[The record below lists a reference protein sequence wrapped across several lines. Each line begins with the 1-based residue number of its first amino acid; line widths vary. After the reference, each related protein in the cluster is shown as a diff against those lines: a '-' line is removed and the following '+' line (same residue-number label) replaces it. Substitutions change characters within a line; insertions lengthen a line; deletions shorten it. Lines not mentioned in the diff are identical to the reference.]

1 MDLAHRTRQLISLFS
16 YEKKVYIPDTHMD
29 IIPFH
34 FTQSD
39 LMNEI
44 IAYQKELPVND
55 FHPITDD
62 CIDENSHFNYV
73 VFTPQRRGRSEAC
86 IVLLHGLNERSWD
99 KYLPWAEFLCKETG
113 KPVILF
119 PIAFHMNRS
128 PSSWFN
134 PRALLP
140 WLNKRKESIDN
151 LDNAT
156 FVNLALS
163 SRLSGKPLR
172 FYVSG
177 KESVYNLCQLTH
189 EIKTGQ
195 HPLFKAGASVNLF
208 AYSIGALLSQ
218 VVLLANPWKLF
229 SDTKLFMFCGG
240 GIFNEMNGNA
250 RDIMD
255 NDAYNRMMHYFIAD
269 FIEHQSLPCAFKNDM
284 IDQAFKMMICADV
297 MQEER
302 ESFFQK
308 ASNRIKAFSLKKD
321 VVMPTYGII
330 HALGRSSEKILK
342 ELDFPFSYTH
352 QNPFPDKVS
361 EPLLSE
367 SFIAIFNPAAHF
379 L

>member
-1 MDLAHRTRQLISLFS
+1 MISLFS
-16 YEKKVYIPDTHMD
+16 YEKKVYIPDTYLE
-29 IIPFH
+29 IIPFR
-34 FTQSD
+34 FVQSN
-39 LMNEI
+39 LNHEI
-44 IAYQKELPVND
+44 VSYQKELPVND

-62 CIDENSHFNYV
+62 CIDENTHFNYV
-73 VFTPQRRGRSEAC
+73 IFTPQKKEKSEEC
-86 IVLLHGLNERSWD
+86 IILLHGLNERTWD

-134 PRALLP
+134 PRTILP
-140 WLNKRKESIDN
+140 WLNKRKESVDN

-177 KESVYNLCQLTH
+177 KESIYNLCQLTH
-189 EIKTGQ
+189 EIKEGK
-195 HPLFKAGASVNLF
+195 HPLFKAGTSVNLF
-208 AYSIGALLSQ
+208 AYSIGALLAQ
-218 VVLLANPWKLF
+218 VVLLANPWELF
-229 SDTKLFMFCGG
+229 GDTRLFMFCGG
-240 GIFNEMNGNA
+240 SIFNEMNGNA

-255 NDAYNRMMHYFIAD
+255 NDAYNRMLHYFIDD
-269 FIEHQSLPCAFKNDM
+269 FIEQQSLPNTFKNDM
-284 IDQAFKMMICADV
+284 IDQAFKMMIRADV

-302 ESFFQK
+302 ENFFQK
-308 ASNRIKAFSLKKD
+308 ASHRIKAFSLKKD

-330 HALGRSSEKILK
+330 HALGKASEKILK
-342 ELDFPFSYTH
+342 ELDFPFLYTH
-352 QNPFPDKVS
+352 QSPFPDKVE
-361 EPLLSE
+361 EPTLSE
-367 SFIAIFNPAAHF
+367 SFISIFHPAADF